1 MNFYPIIIV
10 GGGVSGSAAAMYAA
24 RFNLKTLVFAEQ
36 PGGLITT
43 THLVENYPGIKSISG
58 PKMGMEFMEH
68 ARETGAEYKYEK
80 IISAQRVT
88 LETDNEFNGIEGF
101 KVSTKSAEYFC
112 VTLVLATGTEHK
124 HLGIDGEEEFK
135 NKGVSYCALCD
146 ANFFKEKTVCVVGGG
161 DTAAIDANILAQ
173 QCDKVY
179 VMVRKDH
186 MRAEPVNQKRI
197 EDNPKV
203 EILYNTELDSIHGED
218 AVTHVKLKDGSQMPM
233 DGVFVAIGWNT
244 KSELAKELGVELNA
258 RSEVIINREAETNV
272 PGLYAAGDVTDAHF
286 KQAIIGAA
294 EGVYASVQAFNY
306 IQNLLSQESAP
317 TGY

>member
-1 MNFYPIIIV
+1 MNTNFYPIIVV

-24 RFNLKTLVFAEQ
+24 RFNLPTMVFAEQ

-68 ARETGAEYKYEK
+68 AKETGALFKYEK
-80 IISAQRVT
+80 VLDAKKVKLPS
-88 LETDNEFNGIEGF
+88 DCEFAGADG
-101 KVSTKSAEYFC
+101 FC
-112 VTLVLATGTEHK
+112 VTSSSGDYYCGALVLATGTEHK
-124 HLGIDGEEEFK
+124 HLGVPGEEEFK

-146 ANFFKEKTVCVVGGG
+146 ANFFKEKTAIVVGGG

-173 QCDKVY
+173 QCSKVY
-179 VMVRKDH
+179 VLVRRDE
-186 MRAEPVNQKRI
+186 MRAEPVNRIRI
-197 EDNPKV
+197 EQNPKI
-203 EILYNTELDSIHGED
+203 EIIYNTELEKICGDEN
-218 AVTHVKLKDGSQMPM
+218 VTHVVLKDGSEMKT

-244 KSELAKELGVELNA
+244 KSELAAKLGANLNS
-258 RSEVIINREAETNV
+258 RNEVIINREAETNV

-294 EGVYASVQAFNY
+294 EGVYASVQAFEY
-306 IQNLLSQESAP
+306 LQNLKA
-317 TGY
+317 

>member
-1 MNFYPIIIV
+1 MKFYPIIVV

-24 RFNLKTLVFAEQ
+24 RFNLATLVFAEQ

-68 ARETGAEYKYEK
+68 AKETGAEFKYEK
-80 IISAQRVT
+80 VTSAKKVT
-88 LETDNEFNGIEGF
+88 LPEG
-101 KVSTKSAEYFC
+101 TEYAGKQGFC
-112 VTLVLATGTEHK
+112 VSSSSGDYYCGALVLATGTEHK
-124 HLGIDGEEEFK
+124 HLGIKGEEEFK

-146 ANFFKEKTVCVVGGG
+146 ANFFKEKTAIVVGGG

-173 QCDKVY
+173 QCSKVY
-179 VMVRKDH
+179 VLVRKDH
-186 MRAEPVNQKRI
+186 MRAEPVNRVRI
-197 EDNPKV
+197 EENPKI
-203 EILYNTELDSIHGED
+203 EIVYNAELEEICGEEN
-218 AVTHVKLKDGSQMPM
+218 VTHVKLKDGSTMDI

-244 KSELAKELGVELNA
+244 KSELAESLGAALND
-258 RSEVIINREAETNV
+258 RKEVIINREAETNI

-294 EGVYASVQAFNY
+294 EGVYASVQAFEY
-306 IQNLLSQESAP
+306 LQKLQNGTFES